1 MEQRSRVLLV
11 EEDNSLRSS
20 LGMFLEKNGCEVAEC
35 KDSGEA
41 MSYLDKGIYDL
52 VVSEY
57 RLADKDGLW
66 LLKRVRKEFPETRF
80 ILMSAYAGIDVAVQS
95 MKDGASDFLCKPFTP
110 PFFIERCNVALES
123 PVKSSDAKSTA
134 SAEALTL
141 DDFVGRSYTVKR
153 AKDLIRMAANLPK
166 SILITGETGAG
177 KEALARQIHSASS
190 QDGSPFV
197 RVSCEASDEAEL
209 EQDLF
214 AANGGLLL
222 AANGGTIFLDEV
234 GSLPPRLQAKLLD
247 LLESGKFRVRGT
259 LDESPLSVRF
269 ICSSRAKLD
278 DLVEAGDFKSE
289 LFHRINMVHI
299 ELEPLCERVDDIP
312 VLLGYFLRGFNA
324 TNGKKIKGFTRTA
337 YELLNNYTWPG
348 NVRELKNVI
357 ERCVLYCND
366 EYIQEQNVPE
376 SVRSPKPRDLAGA
389 GFSGVMTLRD
399 MERMKI
405 LETLKSF
412 GGNRATTAKALG
424 IGRNT
429 LWRKLKEYEI
439 EE

>member
-1 MEQRSRVLLV
+1 MEQRSRILLV

-35 KDSGEA
+35 KNSGEA
-41 MSYLDKGIYDL
+41 MELLDKGIYDL
-52 VVSEY
+52 VVSEH
-57 RLADKDGLW
+57 RLSDKDGLW

-80 ILMSAYAGIDVAVQS
+80 ILMSAYAGIDVAVQA
-95 MKDGASDFLCKPFTP
+95 MKDGASDFLSKPFTP
-110 PFFIERCNVALES
+110 PFFIDRCNLALDA
-123 PVKSSDAKSTA
+123 PAKSTETKA
-134 SAEALTL
+134 VSAGEIFSLNE
-141 DDFVGRSYTVKR
+141 FVGRSYTVKR
-153 AKDLIRMAANLPK
+153 AKDLIRMASSLPK
-166 SILITGETGAG
+166 SILITGETGVG
-177 KEALARQIHSASS
+177 KEAIARQIHLANG
-190 QDGSPFV
+190 QEGSPFV
-197 RVSCEASDEAEL
+197 RVSCEANDEVEL

-214 AANGGLLL
+214 AADGGLLL
-222 AANGGTIFLDEV
+222 AADGGTIFLDEV

-247 LLESGKFRVRGT
+247 VLESGKFRVRGT
-259 LDESPLSVRF
+259 LDESPLTVRF
-269 ICSSRAKLD
+269 ICSSRVSLG
-278 DLVEAGDFKSE
+278 DLVESGDFKSE

-324 TNGKKIKGFTRTA
+324 ANGKKIKGFTRTA
-337 YELLNNYTWPG
+337 YELLNNYMWPG
-348 NVRELKNVI
+348 NVRELRNVI

-376 SVRSPKPRDLAGA
+376 SVRNPKPRDLAGA

-405 LETLKSF
+405 LETLRSF